1 MLQAQKDLVKATL
14 PALKE
19 HGETITQVFYKQL
32 LEAHPEVAPMFA
44 TGDQENG
51 RQAQRLAAAILAYAG
66 NIDRLDLLGPAVT
79 QISHRHAQTNVL
91 PEHYPIVGHHL
102 LAAIH
107 SVLGDAATPEIL
119 EAWGAAYGQLAEI
132 MIARERTIYAQAQ
145 NPSGG

>member
-1 MLQAQKDLVKATL
+1 MLQTQKDLVKATL
-14 PALKE
+14 PALQE
-19 HGETITQVFYKQL
+19 HGEAITRLFYKQL

-66 NIDRLDLLGPAVT
+66 NIDRLDVLGPAVS
-79 QISHRHAQTNVL
+79 QISHRHVRTHVL
-91 PEHYPIVGHHL
+91 PEHYPIVGQHL

-119 EAWGAAYGQLAEI
+119 DAWGAAYGELAEI
-132 MIARERTIYAQAQ
+132 MIAREQAIYAQGRSPAAK
-145 NPSGG
+145 